1 VSSGD
6 EAAVR
11 RLYEDL
17 IAGWNAGDA
26 ERMAAPFTAGGA
38 VIGYDGSEQTGR
50 DAIEA
55 EMRRIFA
62 DHGTAAYVTKVK
74 SVSFPSADVGL
85 LRAIVGMIP
94 PGRSEIEPA
103 RNAHQTV
110 VAVKQDDR
118 WQIVLFQNTPAQFHG
133 RPELLE
139 QMTQELSEVPYGA
152 DSGASAGATA
162 TGSSPP

>member
-1 VSSGD
+1 VSGGD

-26 ERMAAPFTAGGA
+26 ERMAAPFATSGA

-62 DHGTAAYVTKVK
+62 DHETATYVTKVK
-74 SVSFPSADVGL
+74 SVAFPGAGVGL
-85 LRAIVGMIP
+85 LRAIVGMVP
-94 PGRSEIEPA
+94 PGRSEVDPA

-110 VAVKQDDR
+110 VAAKQDDR
-118 WQIVLFQNTPAQFHG
+118 WQIVLFQNTPAEFHG
-133 RPELLE
+133 RPELLA
-139 QMTQELSEVPYGA
+139 QMTQELRDVVVYGA
-152 DSGASAGATA
+152 GSGGSAATT

>member
-1 VSSGD
+1 MSSGD

-17 IAGWNAGDA
+17 IAGWNAKDA
-26 ERMAAPFTAGGA
+26 GAMAAPFAAGGA

-50 DAIEA
+50 SELEA

-62 DHGTAAYVTKVK
+62 DHETAAYVAKVK
-74 SVSFPSADVGL
+74 SVAFPSADVGL

-94 PGRSEIEPA
+94 PGRSELEPA

-110 VAVKQDDR
+110 VAARQDDGWR
-118 WQIVLFQNTPAQFHG
+118 IVLFQNTPAQFHG

-139 QMTQELSEVPYGA
+139 QMTKELREVAYGA
-152 DSGASAGATA
+152 GSGASAATTA
-162 TGSSPP
+162 GSSPP